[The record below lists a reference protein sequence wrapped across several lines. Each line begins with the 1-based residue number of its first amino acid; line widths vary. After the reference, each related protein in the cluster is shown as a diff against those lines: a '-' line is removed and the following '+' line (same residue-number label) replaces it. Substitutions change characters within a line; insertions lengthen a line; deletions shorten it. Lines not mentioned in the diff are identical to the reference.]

1 MFAVI
6 IVILALAGAVSIL
19 YMSFRNGIAPTPT
32 SPTVRNELL
41 LHLPEQS
48 PGVIAE
54 LGAGFG
60 TLAFSVAKKYP
71 SATVI
76 AYENSLVPWLYMKLR
91 LNLFPI
97 PNVTLLYKDFF
108 KENLS
113 KFNLIICY
121 LHRENMLKLEQKFS
135 KELRNGTS
143 IYTHTFSLPN
153 WTEKEKWQARDLYR
167 ATIFHYVKES

>member
-1 MFAVI
+1 MFAII

-19 YMSFRNGIAPTPT
+19 FMSFRNGIAPTPT

-41 LHLPEQS
+41 LHLPDQS
-48 PGVIAE
+48 PRVIAE

-60 TLAFSVAKKYP
+60 SLAFSVAKKYP
-71 SATVI
+71 TATVI
-76 AYENSLVPWLYMKLR
+76 AYENSPVPWIYMKLR
-91 LNLFPI
+91 LVLFPI
-97 PNVTLLYKDFF
+97 PNVMLHYKDFF
-108 KENLS
+108 KEELT
-113 KFNLIICY
+113 KFDLILCY

-135 KELRNGTS
+135 QELRNGTS

-153 WTEKEKWQARDLYR
+153 WTEKKKWQAHDLYR